1 MTQAHSPLK
10 LMQQKKAECTRTKHD
25 LLGLRSGESITLLPT
40 LIGRSN
46 LTGVEVAVAVAGR
59 AVVEVGEAKHDLLGP
74 RSGESITLLPTLIGR
89 SNLTGVEV
97 AVAVAGRAVVEVGEA
112 RYLVLLLFLE
122 LNLVFFG
129 GGDGCILY
137 I

>member
-1 MTQAHSPLK
+1 MFLDPDRASVLTQAHSPLK

-59 AVVEVGEAKHDLLGP
+59 SVVEVGA
-74 RSGESITLLPTLIGR
+74 
-89 SNLTGVEV
+89 
-97 AVAVAGRAVVEVGEA
+97 A

>member
-1 MTQAHSPLK
+1 MFLDPDRASVLTQAHSPLK

-59 AVVEVGEAKHDLLGP
+59 AVVEVGA
-74 RSGESITLLPTLIGR
+74 
-89 SNLTGVEV
+89 
-97 AVAVAGRAVVEVGEA
+97 A

>member
-1 MTQAHSPLK
+1 MFKASNNFLSSAVVFLYTACPLFLDPDRASVLTQAHSPLK

-59 AVVEVGEAKHDLLGP
+59 SVVEVGA
-74 RSGESITLLPTLIGR
+74 
-89 SNLTGVEV
+89 
-97 AVAVAGRAVVEVGEA
+97 A

-122 LNLVFFG
+122 CLDLVFF
-129 GGDGCILY
+129 GGDGCILC